1 MRTHDD
7 FCSEVFERK
16 NKIIKKRKERKRI
29 VFACVPFAL
38 CATIALGA
46 RIAIPDPLVGGEIG
60 ETVQTQNEN
69 TERPPVIENA
79 DPKPGDNVAELPDV
93 DEGLEE
99 KSEGEAIGENVGG
112 NEPFPDDEWL
122 EVPDNDGSQ
131 NALPES
137 AIGESDPD
145 NYEDTTE
152 SLETTQD
159 ERAAGP
165 YDVSQP
171 YLEAGEDPY
180 PFTVGGEQDANGLYA
195 TSQPYLEAGED
206 PYPFIAETQKDR

>member
-38 CATIALGA
+38 CATIVLGA
-46 RIAIPDPLVGGEIG
+46 RITIPDPLVGGEID
-60 ETVQTQNEN
+60 ETVQTENEN
-69 TERPPVIENA
+69 AERPPMVEDA
-79 DPKPGDNVAELPDV
+79 DPKPGDNVAELPDA

-99 KSEGEAIGENVGG
+99 SEGEAEGEHVNG
-112 NEPFPDDEWL
+112 NEQFPEDEWL
-122 EVPDNDGSQ
+122 EVPDDEGSQ
-131 NALPES
+131 NAPPES

-145 NYEDTTE
+145 SEEDTTE
-152 SLETTQD
+152 SLEATQD

-180 PFTVGGEQDANGLYA
+180 PFVIE
-195 TSQPYLEAGED
+195 
-206 PYPFIAETQKDR
+206 